1 MNMSLSEQE
10 PSLLQTRAY
19 DYVKNKIFANEFK
32 PDVMYSESK
41 LAKEIGISRTPLRQ
55 SLHRLSQDGY
65 IVIYPSRGFMLR
77 SLTPK
82 DMKETIEIRCA
93 IEGFC
98 TYRLAEE
105 MDEEKKKAV
114 ITQLEKE
121 VEAMRDENLNDEEFI
136 KHDHA
141 FHLILVKSAENDLFN
156 QNFHRLMYLI
166 HLTSTSSLHV
176 PGRREGTLKEHE
188 RYLAYLKENAVE
200 AAYQLL
206 IKHLMMPLQLIKQ

>member
-1 MNMSLSEQE
+1 MSLSEQE
-10 PSLLQTRAY
+10 PSLLQTKAY
-19 DYVKNKIFANEFK
+19 NYVKNKIFANEFQ

-82 DMKETIEIRCA
+82 DMKETIEVRCA

-105 MDEEKKKAV
+105 MNGAKKAHV
-114 ITQLEKE
+114 IAQLEEE
-121 VEAMRDENLNDEEFI
+121 VEAMRDTSLNDEDFI

-176 PGRREGTLKEHE
+176 PGRRESTLKEHE
-188 RYLAYLKENAVE
+188 LYLDYLKKNSIEE
-200 AAYQLL
+200 AYQLM
-206 IKHLMMPLQLIKQ
+206 IKHLMMPLQIIKQ